1 MFSEGPVVIHVG
13 GQLVQS
19 YSHTLDATGKS
30 ETGQLLLAILW
41 SPSFNNGTTS
51 DFFQAD
57 GKTEVNKERLTITVR
72 IGRIHGRASLSTDVD
87 TLS

>member
-41 SPSFNNGTTS
+41 SPFNNGTTS

-57 GKTEVNKERLTITVR
+57 GKTEVNKERLTITIR
-72 IGRIHGRASLSTDVD
+72 IGRIHRRASLSTDVD
-87 TLS
+87 TLL